1 MILIVSNKLKTAQ
14 SLQNN
19 FSYIGLLAHAV
30 KPAEIKSEISP
41 RYRAGIII
49 NPEEMA
55 DAQGF
60 LCAMRSYN
68 RDLPVFAITDTA
80 TPCKFTGVF
89 PISATASKIASVIMS
104 GEEEINAVGRY
115 RLAGLDLSPA
125 LGANYYFFTQFNL
138 THSEAMIVRFLI
150 RAYPSLTKIKDI
162 LKYSFR
168 ATRMPEPS
176 SVRTHISNI
185 NKKFREK
192 FSRPLIVSS
201 PGDGYTILT
210 PEYAQSS
217 EKAMKI
223 LEAIEN

>member
-1 MILIVSNKLKTAQ
+1 MILIVSNKLKSAQ
-14 SLQNN
+14 SLAAN

-49 NPEEMA
+49 NPEQMA
-55 DAQGF
+55 DARGF
-60 LCAMRSYN
+60 LTSIRSYN
-68 RDLPVFAITDTA
+68 RDLPVYAITDNEVA
-80 TPCKFTGVF
+80 EDYTGVF
-89 PISATASKIASVIMS
+89 TTEITAAKIASVLMRDA
-104 GEEEINAVGRY
+104 EQINAVGKY

-125 LGANYYFFTQFNL
+125 LGTNYYFFTQFDL

-168 ATRMPEPS
+168 AARMPEPS

-185 NKKFREK
+185 NKKFKEK

-210 PEYAQSS
+210 PEYAEGSQ
-217 EKAMKI
+217 KAMKI
-223 LEAIEN
+223 LEAVKN

>member
-1 MILIVSNKLKTAQ
+1 MILIISTKLKSAQ
-14 SLQNN
+14 SLAAN
-19 FSYIGLLAHAV
+19 FSYIGLLAHAI

-55 DAQGF
+55 DAQSF
-60 LCAMRSYN
+60 LTAMRSYN
-68 RDLPVFAITDTA
+68 RDLPVYAITDTEA
-80 TPCKFTGVF
+80 SDDFTDIF
-89 PISATASKIASVIMS
+89 TTSTTAAKIASILLS
-104 GEEEINAVGRY
+104 NTEEINAVGKY

-125 LGANYYFFTQFNL
+125 LGINYYFFTPFNL

-168 ATRMPEPS
+168 AGRMPEPS

-217 EKAMKI
+217 QKAMKI
-223 LEAIEN
+223 LEAIKN